1 VIDLGENEVSRGIA
15 ELASIFSDPTRVGIV
30 MLLMQE
36 NEGLST
42 LDICTRLD
50 LPQPRVSSH
59 LSLLLSHGAVSVSKR
74 GRQRIYSLSSDRVA
88 YVLEDL
94 VTLFAPKKRTALV
107 AANSA
112 RYPEAYSEIRQ
123 CRTCYD
129 HLAGVAGVEL
139 LQQMLSAGWLA
150 EESKKGTKP
159 TYRLTRLGTK
169 SLSDRG
175 VDLESALKSS
185 RIFAYGC
192 LDWTENQ
199 PHLGGSLGNAVLNSI
214 FSRGFVQRKT
224 GTRALKILKPFSS
237 WIGESSYPEQ
247 HAAAT

>member
-1 VIDLGENEVSRGIA
+1 MILLREDKVSQGVA
-15 ELASIFSDPTRVGIV
+15 ELASIFSDSTRVRIV
-30 MLLMQE
+30 TLLMQE

-50 LPQPRVSSH
+50 LPQPKVSSH
-59 LSLLLSHGAVSVSKR
+59 LSLLLSHGAVSVARR
-74 GRQRIYSLSSDRVA
+74 GRQRIYSLSSAKVA

-94 VTLFAPKKRTALV
+94 VSLFAPKKRIALV
-107 AANSA
+107 AGNSTPPDAN
-112 RYPEAYSEIRQ
+112 SEIRQ

-150 EESKKGTKP
+150 RDTNRDSKP

-169 SLSDRG
+169 SLSSRE
-175 VDLESALKSS
+175 VDLDSALRSS

-199 PHLGGSLGNAVLNSI
+199 PHLGGSLGNAILNSI
-214 FSRGFVQRKT
+214 FSRGLVQRKT
-224 GTRALKILKPFSS
+224 GTRALKILKPISS
-237 WIGESSYPEQ
+237 WVREASVPELKARSS
-247 HAAAT
+247 